1 MYCLYRL
8 PLLFICSKRRVR
20 TLGGYWLYPRKILED
35 SSCSLGGQ
43 VLEIVADWFIVFL
56 LVAHRE
62 SLMITHSSCLLIIL
76 PSGFFQFQH
85 IVRLHFF
92 LFIMPKRKEFT
103 PAGGSRKNPNSERKF
118 NFAGGPGSMIQHVII
133 TYNWRA
139 GLSDQLDVESLYE
152 RVEDDF

>member
-1 MYCLYRL
+1 ML
-8 PLLFICSKRRVR
+8 S
-20 TLGGYWLYPRKILED
+20 
-35 SSCSLGGQ
+35 
-43 VLEIVADWFIVFL
+43 
-56 LVAHRE
+56 
-62 SLMITHSSCLLIIL
+62 HSSCLLIIL
-76 PSGFFQFQH
+76 PSGFFQFQY

-92 LFIMPKRKEFT
+92 IDQAKRKEFT